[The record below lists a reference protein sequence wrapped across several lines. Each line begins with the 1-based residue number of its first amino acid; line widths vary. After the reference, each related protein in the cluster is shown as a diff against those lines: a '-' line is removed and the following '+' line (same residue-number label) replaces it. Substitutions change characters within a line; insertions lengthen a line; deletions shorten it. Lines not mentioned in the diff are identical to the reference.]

1 MELPTNVALSRLAA
15 QQRALDVTASNLAN
29 VSTPGFK
36 ASRVLFTDWLSAQT
50 GTDAPAGDRKLAYT
64 QDRATYREQQAG
76 PLQHTANPLD
86 LAISGSGYFTVSTP
100 RGPRLT
106 RAGHFTQQANGT
118 IGDMDGNALLSTT
131 GAPLRIAPTDTDI
144 TITADGTVSTESG
157 QVGRIG
163 VVNSTDE
170 NRMTAEGDRDLR
182 ADVPTEA
189 VKLPQVVQGAV
200 EDSNVQAVVETTR
213 MMSDLRSFQFTTQF
227 IQAESDRMQTT
238 IDKITGGKS

>member
-170 NRMTAEGDRDLR
+170 NRMTAEGDRNLR